1 MNENNIPNNNGDPK
15 DTEKKK
21 SKDLPIIIICV
32 GIAAF
37 VVLIAIIIFV
47 LALLNMLTKNTIHD
61 DHSAPYSSI
70 PYVTEAEATIQ
81 ETTTKTTTT
90 EPQTTTTVTTS
101 APVTTTTSAGIS
113 DDELNDAVT
122 EALGSFCVDFAP
134 VKNVEYSLRDVS
146 GDSIPELFIRAEGLV
161 LTKYYVYIYDNDKFT
176 DGGIYGRDIM
186 ISTEDKA
193 IQVVTSS
200 DRYSEG
206 TAYLFYQFEG
216 TYFYL
221 DDEISSINGKYYHF
235 KDEIDSEEFNKLMNS
250 HNNRTWHSLNFIR
263 YENPDQNFDSDI
275 YAGLPNISKSP
286 SDMKFFEAAD
296 QKTGKV
302 TTDSTELNLRSAP
315 DTDSDIVYE
324 IPKDDTV
331 TIYGESKDWYYVMY
345 NKTSPSKYGFV
356 SKKYIKVEE

>member
-1 MNENNIPNNNGDPK
+1 MSENNNGNPQ

-21 SKDLPIIIICV
+21 SKVLPIIIIC
-32 GIAAF
+32 
-37 VVLIAIIIFV
+37 AIIAFAVFIGAIVFI
-47 LALLNMLTKNTIHD
+47 LAMVGLFTKNTLKD
-61 DHSAPYSSI
+61 DHSAPISSI
-70 PYVTEAEATIQ
+70 PYVTEAEVTVP
-81 ETTTKTTTT
+81 ETVPETTTT
-90 EPQTTTTVTTS
+90 ETETTTTTTVTTT

-122 EALGSFCVDFAP
+122 SALESFCVDFAP

-161 LTKYYVYIYDNDKFT
+161 LTKYYVYIYDNNKFT

-186 ISTEDKA
+186 ISTEDQA

-200 DRYSEG
+200 GRTSEG
-206 TAYLFYQFEG
+206 RAYLFYQFDG
-216 TYFYL
+216 DYFYL
-221 DDEISSINGKYYHF
+221 DDEISSSEGKYYHF
-235 KDEIDSEEFNKLMNS
+235 KDEIDSEEFNKRLNS
-250 HNNRTWHSLNFIR
+250 HNNMTWHSLNFTR
-263 YENPDQNFDSDI
+263 YENPDQTFDSEL
-275 YAGLPNISKSP
+275 YAGLPNISNSP
-286 SDMKFFEAAD
+286 ADMKFFETGEM
-296 QKTGKV
+296 KIGKV

-356 SKKYIKVEE
+356 NKKYIKVTSE